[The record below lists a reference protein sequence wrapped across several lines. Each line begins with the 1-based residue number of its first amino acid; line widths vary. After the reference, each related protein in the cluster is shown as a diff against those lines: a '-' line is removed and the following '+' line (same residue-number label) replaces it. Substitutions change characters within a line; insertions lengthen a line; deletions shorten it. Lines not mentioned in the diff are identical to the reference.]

1 MGINFKA
8 KSIEFLEETNLKNES
23 EKLLRHL
30 NGNFYKRGHNV
41 WEIKEYAE
49 VMEEIAQLC
58 FEKPTFLDDCREYTI
73 KNITYALKAQC
84 KFPDQEPN
92 TFFGERKCSNI
103 FYIPLRNIILKFTL
117 LDTEEKVRMEQLEY
131 SSSFFNTYILPYDY
145 DPKAIAPKFN
155 KFIDSIQTE
164 DIKKV
169 LLEWMGLNLTPVM
182 LAQKFMIY
190 YGLGANGKGIVT
202 GIQRDL
208 CGESNCSSLSL
219 DEISGADKFKKAELE
234 NKTAN
239 ITDEIEDVKA
249 TKASILKKIV
259 GDGSICIERKYQR
272 PYFVNLFCKFTFS
285 SNVLVRFNDPSNGIF
300 RRILIVPFD
309 KQFLNEKDQNKELLK
324 REYWEEE
331 LSGIFNLA
339 LEGLLRLIKNNWV
352 FTHSDKIQNLLET
365 YTTATSPETSFL
377 KDYIEEG
384 TNQSEIIKFELYQT
398 YQRYCQLIG
407 ARSITEEQFGIHVR
421 KVFPRVIG
429 TNPLSRKNG
438 RYRCW
443 LGIKYIKNTPDL
455 EVYSVQA
462 AHTFLEIAPQPNTQ
476 ELEDYCA
483 ED

>member
-8 KSIEFLEETNLKNES
+8 KAIEFMNESKLKNEE
-23 EKLLRHL
+23 EKLLLYL

-41 WEIKEYAE
+41 WELKEYSD
-49 VMEEIAQLC
+49 VMDEIAQLS
-58 FEKPTFLDDCREYTI
+58 FEKPSFLEDCREYVI
-73 KNITYALKAQC
+73 KNIAYALKAHC
-84 KFPDQEPN
+84 KAQDQEPN
-92 TFFGERKCSNI
+92 TFFGDRKSSNV
-103 FYIPLRNIILKFTL
+103 FYIPLKNTILKFTL
-117 LDTEEKVRMEQLEY
+117 LETDEKVRMELLEH
-131 SSSFFNTYILPYDY
+131 SATFFNTYILPYDY
-145 DPKAIAPKFN
+145 DPDAQAPKFN
-155 KFIDSIQTE
+155 HFIDSIQTE

-169 LLEWMGLNLTPVM
+169 LLEWIGLNLTPVM

-219 DEISGADKFKKAELE
+219 DEIAGSDKYKKAELE

-249 TKASILKKIV
+249 SRAGVLKNIT
-259 GDGSICIERKYQR
+259 GDGSLCIERKYQR

-300 RRILIVPFD
+300 RRILIVPFE

-324 REYWEEE
+324 REYWQDE

-339 LEGLLRLIKNNWV
+339 LEGLLRLIKNKWE
-352 FTHSDKIQNLLET
+352 FTHSDKIKKLLDS
-365 YTTATSPETSFL
+365 YVTATSPETSFL
-377 KDYIEEG
+377 KDYVEESDH
-384 TNQSEIIKFELYQT
+384 QSELMKIELYKN
-398 YQRYCQLIG
+398 YQRYCHLIG
-407 ARSITEEQFGIHVR
+407 ARHITEEQFAIYIR

-429 TNPLSRKNG
+429 TNPLNRTEG
-438 RYRCW
+438 RFRYW
-443 LGIKYIKNTPDL
+443 KGIKYINNTPGL
-455 EVYSVQA
+455 ELYPTQA
-462 AHTFLEIAPQPNTQ
+462 AHALLEIAPQSPIQ
-476 ELEDYCA
+476 QLEDNCA